1 MAKLC
6 CWNGNS
12 CKGAVDTAGNFG
24 KTLTESDEFKSAM
37 KNTEKP
43 QNQVDMEVVQNQM
56 RNAIGGSKSEL
67 DAQGVQGNG
76 EAPEAR
82 SAFIGFMNN
91 PSSLYSLFD
100 APAGMNYQRNGV
112 LAKYTQVNWH
122 LNLNIR
128 PISTPLISLFD
139 PTTGHFQLLQQ

>member
-112 LAKYTQVNWH
+112 LAKYTQVNIAGF
-122 LNLNIR
+122 IR
-128 PISTPLISLFD
+128 ADVTVQVSIA
-139 PTTGHFQLLQQ
+139 

>member
-1 MAKLC
+1 
-6 CWNGNS
+6 
-12 CKGAVDTAGNFG
+12 
-24 KTLTESDEFKSAM
+24 M

-43 QNQVDMEVVQNQM
+43 QNQVDMEIVQNQM

-67 DAQGVQGNG
+67 DAQGVNGNG

-82 SAFIGFMNN
+82 SGRFSNKCIISVFYWLIQQWPEFQIDSDLLAWIWKSFSAFIGFMNN

-112 LAKYTQVNWH
+112 LAKYTQVN
-122 LNLNIR
+122 
-128 PISTPLISLFD
+128 
-139 PTTGHFQLLQQ
+139 

>member
-6 CWNGNS
+6 CWNGNT

-43 QNQVDMEVVQNQM
+43 QNQVDMEIVQNQM

-67 DAQGVQGNG
+67 DAQGVNGNG

-82 SAFIGFMNN
+82 SGRFSNKCSISAIYWLSYN
-91 PSSLYSLFD
+91 
-100 APAGMNYQRNGV
+100 Q
-112 LAKYTQVNWH
+112 Q
-122 LNLNIR
+122 IR
-128 PISTPLISLFD
+128 VQSDWSE
-139 PTTGHFQLLQQ
+139 

>member
-6 CWNGNS
+6 CWNGNT

-43 QNQVDMEVVQNQM
+43 QNQVDMEIVQNQM

-67 DAQGVQGNG
+67 DAQGVNGNG

-82 SAFIGFMNN
+82 SGRFSNKCSLLVFFDQIRTNQIYIGQHDFENF
-91 PSSLYSLFD
+91 SKLSLDL
-100 APAGMNYQRNGV
+100 
-112 LAKYTQVNWH
+112 
-122 LNLNIR
+122 
-128 PISTPLISLFD
+128 
-139 PTTGHFQLLQQ
+139 